1 MGGGWGRQLN
11 LGAEVLEHEK
21 VACDCLGLL
30 VNASQYV
37 NADISEGI
45 WVQGEPFL
53 AGSSEETCDFSPLTA
68 LFLSSFPLCSLA
80 IGAIVIHF
88 CLPLVAVIWSLSSLF
103 TFWEQRCR

>member
-1 MGGGWGRQLN
+1 MIF
-11 LGAEVLEHEK
+11 ET

-30 VNASQYV
+30 VNAPQYV

-68 LFLSSFPLCSLA
+68 LFISSFPLCSLRSA
-80 IGAIVIHF
+80 R
-88 CLPLVAVIWSLSSLF
+88 LPFLSPISRCHLVFVVTFYVLGTALPATRASWLS
-103 TFWEQRCR
+103 TRPA